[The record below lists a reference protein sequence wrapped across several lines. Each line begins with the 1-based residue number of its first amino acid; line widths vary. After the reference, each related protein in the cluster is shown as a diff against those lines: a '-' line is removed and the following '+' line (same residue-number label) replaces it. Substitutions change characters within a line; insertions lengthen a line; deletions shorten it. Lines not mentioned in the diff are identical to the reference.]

1 MMQIAQHSAR
11 KLKQPSRYLKA
22 VCDCCG
28 WQARV
33 TAKHLRGRD
42 LRCPDAHC
50 EGALEEAA

>member
-1 MMQIAQHSAR
+1 MQIAQHSAR